1 MKCLL
6 VQTGDAAYP
15 VCDAGFS
22 GSEFG
27 VQGIK
32 VSYQGMLS
40 LVRNLGKSYP
50 NFHHFPSEMCR
61 QAGFLNGGE
70 TALRF
75 VFFAK
80 PVLALIFP

>member
-1 MKCLL
+1 M
-6 VQTGDAAYP
+6 QIGDASYP

-32 VSYQGMLS
+32 LSYQGRLS

-50 NFHHFPSEMCR
+50 DFNHFQSEMCR
-61 QAGFLNGGE
+61 QAGFFYGGE
-70 TALRF
+70 TALRP
-75 VFFAK
+75 VYFAK
-80 PVLALIFP
+80 PVLAHISVIC